1 MSNKVE
7 NNEYYLGI
15 DLGTTTSQ
23 MAVLDKSGI
32 VKVLTNMDGDLITPS
47 IVSVADKKPIAGK
60 TAKQDK
66 FLNPEMVAEQFKKS
80 MSEVTETGEPIVILI
95 SSGGT
100 EYTAVT
106 LSAELLRYIKD
117 SAERIEGRQFKK
129 VVISVPAYFEYR
141 ARQSTKDAGLIAG
154 FEEVHIVD
162 EPTAAATYYGLA
174 KSQRQKIA
182 VFDFG
187 GGTFD
192 ISILEVKDDGSIDP
206 VAIAGDPEC
215 GGSNIDE
222 AIFQRVRTFCEEK
235 GHPLSQEDDL
245 AEWLQVL
252 DECKQAK
259 ETLARKDT
267 AIIPLK
273 LGSERTSVD
282 ITYEQLK
289 ECSADVIA
297 TLRNCCQRAIEKS
310 GLTPAQIDSVLTVG
324 GSSRLRFVQDIVKDI
339 FGKDPVTDTD
349 PDLAVAKGNA
359 IIAAAHFA
367 KPNQKILVEGRK
379 YITSAIKDRQIA
391 ARDLCIAAI
400 TKKEQGDMHE
410 YNVAIIPSGSKLP
423 FSDRQYFTPIDSYT
437 SSVCVKLIDGKP
449 EELSENYTPLQ
460 QAEIKVQPT
469 DKENNDDR
477 IEVKTIMDTEALVK
491 IEVRDTILNEPV
503 PIEFKFH
510 AGISDSDIEK
520 MRTQLQAR
528 HN

>member
-1 MSNKVE
+1 MSNQIE
-7 NNEYYLGI
+7 NNELGI

-23 MAVLDKSGI
+23 MTVLDKTGI
-32 VKVLTNMDGDLITPS
+32 VKVLANMDGDLTTPS
-47 IVSVADKKPIAGK
+47 IVSVADKKPIVGR

-66 FLNPEMVAEQFKKS
+66 FLNPDMVAEQFKKS
-80 MSEVTETGEPIVILI
+80 MGEVTETGGPIVILI
-95 SSGGT
+95 SPDGT
-100 EYTAVT
+100 EYTAIT
-106 LSAELLRYIKD
+106 LSAELLRYIKE

-129 VVISVPAYFEYR
+129 AVISVPAYFEYR

-174 KSQRQKIA
+174 KPKKQKIA

-192 ISILEVKDDGSIDP
+192 ISILEVKDDGSIEP
-206 VAIAGDPEC
+206 VAIEGGHEC

-222 AIFQRVRTFCEEK
+222 AIFQRVRAFCKKK

-273 LGSERTSVD
+273 LGNERTSMEV
-282 ITYEQLK
+282 TYELLK

-297 TLRNCCQRAIEKS
+297 TLRNCCQRVLEKAD
-310 GLTPAQIDSVLTVG
+310 LTAEKIDNVLIVG
-324 GSSRLRFVQDIVKDI
+324 GSIRLRFVQDIVKDI

-367 KPNQKILVEGRK
+367 KPNQEILVEGRK
-379 YITSAIKDRQIA
+379 YIASAINDRQIA

-400 TKKEQGDMHE
+400 TKEDKGDRRE

-423 FSDRQYFTPIDSYT
+423 FEDRQYFTPIDSYT
-437 SSVCVKLIDGKP
+437 SFVNVKLIDGKP
-449 EELSENYTPLQ
+449 GALSDNYTPLH
-460 QAEIKVQPT
+460 QAEVSVQPT
-469 DKENNDDR
+469 DTSNNNDR
-477 IEVKTIMDTEALVK
+477 IEVKTTMDTEALVK
-491 IEVRDTILNEPV
+491 IEVCDKILNK
-503 PIEFKFH
+503 PIPIKFKFL
-510 AGISDSDIEK
+510 AGLSSSDIQK